1 MKTRLLKR
9 LRKQA
14 KKEVYIYTIGL
25 YGKKEY
31 HIYRYYTYDSPEEAK
46 MALSN
51 CRRDYILSFIKQM
64 RLNRENKQLRK
75 L

>member
-9 LRKQA
+9 LRREA
-14 KKEVYIYTIGL
+14 KKEVYIYTLGL

-31 HIYRYYTYDSPEEAK
+31 HIYGYNVYDNPEEAK
-46 MALSN
+46 MELSN
-51 CRRDYILSFIKQM
+51 CRRNYILSIIKQI
-64 RLNRENKQLRK
+64 RLNGENKQLRK